1 MPDEIRHIDPSKMDS
16 LEKLRSVVMLLLNA
30 IESMS
35 AEVAVLK
42 KENQELKDTIKRL
55 KGEQASPKFGDSGKK
70 PKHDTS
76 SQGKEKGG
84 KTDEQRQEKPVIQI
98 DRRPDVLEPDK
109 KGLPPDAVFKFY
121 KTVVVQDIIFERDN
135 VEYTLAMY
143 HSPSLHKTFAP
154 ELPLEHR
161 QGGYGSNLRALMQVL
176 NRDCNV
182 TEGGIEKLLLSLGLK
197 ISAGTISNLL
207 LEPEDWVCQEREE
220 ILEAGIEG
228 SPYVHTD
235 STQNKQKGVAMK
247 THIIGAMY
255 FVVYYTLGSKARLDI
270 LNALSGNP
278 KEGLKI
284 AYNGQGRAL
293 LESFAI
299 PQKDRSRL
307 SELLEDGQIMGMS
320 ELDELIKTEAPGI
333 FSKKNSYARIKESLA
348 LGHYHTQEDFPV
360 VDILLSDDAPE
371 YQKIA
376 RLLHALCW
384 VHDARHYNK
393 LSPQFDWHN
402 SLLEGFKRQ
411 YWAFYGRLLKYRQLK
426 EGKQRSQKAAL
437 SAAFDRLFKKT
448 TGYDKLDELIRRTM
462 SNKAELLVV
471 LDHPALP
478 LHNNAAELAVRQIV
492 RKRDISLHTWSEKGT
507 RVRDAFLTIIE
518 TANKLGVSAI
528 HYISDRISKRYEM
541 PSLASL
547 VTKAYAG

>member
-1 MPDEIRHIDPSKMDS
+1 MPDEIRHIDPSKIDS
-16 LEKLRSVVMLLLNA
+16 IEKLRSVVILLLNA
-30 IESMS
+30 VESMS
-35 AEVAVLK
+35 AEIAVLK

-55 KGEQASPKFGDSGKK
+55 KGEQASPKFGGTGKK
-70 PKHDTS
+70 PKQDTS
-76 SQGKEKGG
+76 SQGKEKGSTADNR
-84 KTDEQRQEKPVIQI
+84 KEKPVIQI
-98 DRRPDVLEPDK
+98 DRCPDVLEPDK
-109 KGLPPDAVFKFY
+109 KELPPDAVFKFY
-121 KTVVVQDIIFERDN
+121 KTVVVQDIIFQRDN

-143 HSPSLHKTFAP
+143 YSPSLHTTFAP

-176 NRDCNV
+176 NRECNV

-197 ISAGTISNLL
+197 ISAGTVSNLL
-207 LEPEDWVCQEREE
+207 LEPEDWACRERAE
-220 ILEAGIEG
+220 ILEAGIES
-228 SPYVHTD
+228 SPYVQTD

-247 THIIGAMY
+247 THTIGAMY
-255 FVVYYTLGSKARLDI
+255 FVVYCTLGSKARLDI

-278 KEGLKI
+278 KEGLQI
-284 AYNGQGRAL
+284 TYNEQGRAL

-299 PQKDRSRL
+299 AQKDRSRL
-307 SELLEDGQIMGMS
+307 SELLEEGQTMGMT
-320 ELDELIKTEAPGI
+320 EFDELIKTQAPGI
-333 FSKKNSYARIKESLA
+333 FSKKNSYARIRESLA
-348 LGHYHTQEDFPV
+348 LGHYHTQENFPV

-376 RLLHALCW
+376 RLFHALCW

-393 LSPQFDWHN
+393 LNPQFDWHGR
-402 SLLEGFKRQ
+402 LLEDFKRQ
-411 YWAFYGRLLKYRQLK
+411 YWAFYGRLLKYRQMK
-426 EGKQRSQKAAL
+426 EGKQRSLKAAL
-437 SAAFDRLFKKT
+437 SAAFDCLFNKK
-448 TGYDKLDELIRRTM
+448 TGYDELDELVRRTKA
-462 SNKAELLVV
+462 NKAELLVV

-507 RVRDAFLTIIE
+507 KVRDAFLTIIE

-528 HYISDRISKRYEM
+528 KYISDRISKRYEM

-547 VTKAYAG
+547 VTKAYAV